1 MELPMPLNPLRRSFI
16 CYAPARA
23 GFALAGILPLLMA
36 MPAAA
41 VEFSFSEGEV
51 TGSLDTTLSYGQ
63 MYRVQGR
70 DKSNDDTNGND
81 GNRNFD
87 TGLVSEVFKITSDLE
102 VNYQNYGAFI
112 RGTAFYDTQIMD
124 KRNDNDDYLPSQ
136 RYPHNNHFADEA
148 REKAGR
154 SAEILD
160 AYLYGNWDVAGM
172 PLTVKAGRQ
181 VFNW

>member
-1 MELPMPLNPLRRSFI
+1 MELPMTLNPLRRSFI

-41 VEFSFSEGEV
+41 VEFSFAEGEV

-70 DKSNDDTNGND
+70 DRSNDDTNGND

-87 TGLVSEVFKITSDLE
+87 TGLVSEVFKITSDRE
-102 VNYQNYGAFI
+102 VN
-112 RGTAFYDTQIMD
+112 RSEELREGTENPY
-124 KRNDNDDYLPSQ
+124 
-136 RYPHNNHFADEA
+136 
-148 REKAGR
+148 
-154 SAEILD
+154 
-160 AYLYGNWDVAGM
+160 
-172 PLTVKAGRQ
+172 
-181 VFNW
+181 